1 MYTFV
6 MPISS
11 ENNFVKN
18 NIIKISK
25 NIRRFK
31 TTAKEKILNF
41 LFLVLVSLDTVN
53 KSEIKVFNFVTIIPY
68 KLTFYLIT
76 LTR

>member
-6 MPISS
+6 IPISS

>member
-1 MYTFV
+1 MYIFV

>member
-6 MPISS
+6 IPISS

-41 LFLVLVSLDTVN
+41 LFLVLVNLDTVN

>member
-1 MYTFV
+1 

-25 NIRRFK
+25 NIRRFS

-53 KSEIKVFNFVTIIPY
+53 KSEIKVFNFVTIVPY

>member
-76 LTR
+76 LTV

>member
-1 MYTFV
+1 MYAFV
-6 MPISS
+6 IPISS

-18 NIIKISK
+18 KIIKISK

-41 LFLVLVSLDTVN
+41 
-53 KSEIKVFNFVTIIPY
+53 
-68 KLTFYLIT
+68 
-76 LTR
+76 

>member
-53 KSEIKVFNFVTIIPY
+53 KSEIKVFNFVTIIHY

-76 LTR
+76 LTK